1 MESLSIKD
9 VVTLAAA
16 GYKKKDVMELIEASK
31 AAVKEPIVE
40 TTEPETQTTQTTQT
54 SDITVTTPS
63 QDKAPEPTPKESE
76 KPEAT
81 EDFKAKYEAE
91 KARADSLQNKLIR
104 QDVSGSVT
112 EQEVDLVALV
122 RDFC

>member
-1 MESLSIKD
+1 MESLTLKD
-9 VVTLAAA
+9 IVALATA

-31 AAVKEPIVE
+31 AVQEPSVDN
-40 TTEPETQTTQTTQT
+40 TEPEQSTNTE
-54 SDITVTTPS
+54 SDITVANTP
-63 QDKAPEPTPKESE
+63 DKVSETVPKESTQ
-76 KPEAT
+76 PDAT

-112 EQEVDLVALV
+112 EPEVDLVALV

>member
-31 AAVKEPIVE
+31 AAVKEPTVE
-40 TTEPETQTTQTTQT
+40 TTEPETPQVQT
-54 SDITVTTPS
+54 SDITVTEP
-63 QDKAPEPTPKESE
+63 QDKAPEPAPKESE

-104 QDVSGSVT
+104 QDVSESVA

>member
-1 MESLSIKD
+1 MESLTIKD

-31 AAVKEPIVE
+31 TAVKEPTVD
-40 TTEPETQTTQTTQT
+40 TTEPEAQTTQT
-54 SDITVTTPS
+54 SDITVTTPP
-63 QDKAPEPTPKESE
+63 QDKAPEPAPKESE